1 MSGAGR
7 RRNRRTAPAP
17 CHSGRATSAARGR
30 HGRGYARGAVPTQPS
45 SLAAE
50 LRDARD
56 ALARAGRT
64 SAALAEITARLTSL
78 REPSAVL
85 QLTVEEAVRLLDAFG
100 AALGLFDPADGVVRW
115 AYHAGLDE
123 PTAAALVRLDIPVG
137 QGITGRAFEERRLAF
152 TDDYPIDPRFEHLRG
167 ADSWID
173 QTGVRS
179 MVAAPLPGEA
189 GPLGILAIFSDRVAA
204 YGPDERA
211 TVETLANQASIALEN
226 ARRIEEIDRSRADLA
241 RRAEIERTLREIGGR
256 LAALHDPNE
265 VLRRIVD
272 EAARLVDADAVA
284 VDILDTATNRISSS
298 YDATM
303 QGANVHDLVL
313 NGQRADLGVVGL
325 ALSRNAVAVTG
336 EYLEDDSFSHI
347 PDADAFM
354 TREGIRSMAAAPL
367 RSAEGPV
374 GVVDFYSRRPAA
386 FGAAEIAIIEAFAD
400 QASIA
405 LSNARLIDELARS
418 REAVTHKAATERS
431 LSEIAARV
439 AAARDPQLILQTVAD
454 EACRLIGADGAHLTL
469 LADDGQTLVPAVVAG
484 GSDPASSAWLT
495 AARFSL
501 GSGLHG
507 RAAASRE
514 VLWTDDSL
522 RDRDQ
527 SEDGR
532 PPDRIPA
539 GRAAIRAVAVAP
551 LNAPDGAV
559 LGTLAISYVE
569 ARDIDEE
576 ARRLLA
582 TLADLA
588 VVAIMNSRLE
598 AGLRS
603 RAADLAASEER
614 ARLAREL
621 HDSVTQAL
629 FSMTLQTRA
638 AELLLKRDPAAAA
651 DKLASLRDLQRDA
664 LAEMRSLI
672 FELRP
677 SGIAERGLVHAL
689 RTHAAAIEGRIG
701 LPVAFETTL
710 PAGPT
715 GMPLDVEEAVYRIA
729 QEALHNV
736 VRHARAHRVE
746 VRLGVDAR
754 ELRLSVADDGVGF
767 DPDAVPP
774 GHLGVDGMR
783 ARAERLGGSLTIET
797 GPGAGTRLTVLL
809 PLSEGGVR
817 A

>member
-1 MSGAGR
+1 M
-7 RRNRRTAPAP
+7 
-17 CHSGRATSAARGR
+17 
-30 HGRGYARGAVPTQPS
+30 PTPPS
-45 SLAAE
+45 SLAAD

-56 ALARAGRT
+56 ALARAART

-85 QLTVEEAVRLLDAFG
+85 QLTVEEAVRLLGAFG
-100 AALGLFDPADGVVRW
+100 AALGLFDPAAGAIRW

-123 PTAAALVRLDIPVG
+123 ASAAALARLDIPVG
-137 QGITGRAFEERRLAF
+137 QGITGRAFEDARLAF
-152 TDDYPIDPRFEHLRG
+152 TDDYVTDPRFEHLG
-167 ADSWID
+167 DADSWIA

-179 MVAAPLPGEA
+179 MVAAPLPAEA
-189 GPLGILAIFSDRVAA
+189 GPLGILAIFSTRAA
-204 YGPDERA
+204 AFGEAERA
-211 TVETLANQASIALEN
+211 TIETLANQASIALEN

-256 LAALHDPNE
+256 LAALHDPTE

-284 VDILDTATNRISSS
+284 VDILDRATNRISSS
-298 YDATM
+298 YDATT
-303 QGANVHDLVL
+303 QDANVHDLVL

-325 ALSRNAVAVTG
+325 ALSRDAIAVTG
-336 EYLEDDSFSHI
+336 NYLDDDSFSHI

-354 TREGIRSMAAAPL
+354 TREGIQSMAAAPL
-367 RSAEGPV
+367 RSGDGPI
-374 GVVDFYSRRPAA
+374 GVVDFYSRRRDA
-386 FGAAEIAIIEAFAD
+386 FGPAEISIIGAFAD

-405 LSNARLIDELARS
+405 LSNAHLIDELARS

-469 LADDGQTLVPAVVAG
+469 LADDGATLVPAVVAG
-484 GSDPASSAWLT
+484 GSDPASAAWLT
-495 AARFSL
+495 TSRFSL

-507 RAAASRE
+507 RAAATRE

-532 PPDRIPA
+532 PHTRNRRLPP

-559 LGTLAISYVE
+559 LGTLAISYTE

-598 AGLRS
+598 SGLRA

-638 AELLLKRDPAAAA
+638 AELLLERDPAAAA
-651 DKLASLRDLQRDA
+651 EKLASLRDLQRDA

-677 SGIAERGLVHAL
+677 SGIAEQGLVHAL
-689 RTHAAAIEGRIG
+689 RTHTAAIEGRIG

-710 PAGPT
+710 PAGPS
-715 GMPLDVEEAVYRIA
+715 GVPLDVEEAVYRIA

-736 VRHARAHRVE
+736 VRHARARRVE
-746 VRLGVDAR
+746 VRLGADER
-754 ELRLSVADDGVGF
+754 EVRLSVVDDGVGF

-783 ARAERLGGSLTIET
+783 ARAERLGGSLSIET
-797 GPGAGTRLTVLL
+797 GPGAGTSLAVVVPL
-809 PLSEGGVR
+809 PER
-817 A
+817 AAGA